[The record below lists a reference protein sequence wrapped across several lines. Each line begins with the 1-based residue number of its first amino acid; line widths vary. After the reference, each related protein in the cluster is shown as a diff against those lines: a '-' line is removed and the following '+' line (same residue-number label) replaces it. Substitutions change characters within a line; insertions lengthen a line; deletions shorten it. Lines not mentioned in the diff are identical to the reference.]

1 MIRGNKKIWTE
12 DRFLLKSVFFIYMF
26 VKISGLLLTIYGVYY
41 IIYLEIFLNS
51 AEVILMGMNETL
63 KAISDPVRRDI
74 LTILREGKK
83 SAGEIGEHFNLTGAT
98 VSYHLAKLKKAD
110 LIAEEKQ
117 KNFIYYEINT
127 SVFED
132 VLSWIYMLG
141 GRK

>member
-1 MIRGNKKIWTE
+1 
-12 DRFLLKSVFFIYMF
+12 
-26 VKISGLLLTIYGVYY
+26 
-41 IIYLEIFLNS
+41 
-51 AEVILMGMNETL
+51 MGMNETL

-74 LTILREGKK
+74 LSMLKGGRK

-117 KNFIYYEINT
+117 KNFIYYELNT

-132 VLSWIYMLG
+132 VLRWIYGLG
-141 GRK
+141 GEKE